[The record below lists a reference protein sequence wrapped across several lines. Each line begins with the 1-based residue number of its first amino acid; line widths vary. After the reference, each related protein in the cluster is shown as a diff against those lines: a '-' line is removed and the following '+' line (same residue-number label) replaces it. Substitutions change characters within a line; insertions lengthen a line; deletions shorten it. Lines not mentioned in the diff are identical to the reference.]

1 MANIRIGFGYDVHK
15 LQDGLPMTIGGVS
28 VPYDRGWVAHSDG
41 DVLIHAVCDAILG
54 AANMRDIGFHFPDT
68 SSEYEGIDSKR
79 LLAQVIDIIATKGYR
94 VSNVDCTIALQRPKL
109 MPLIPLMAQTIA
121 QVMGVDSDCVSV
133 KATTTEKLGFEGR
146 EEGASAYAVALI
158 EKD

>member
-15 LQDGLPMTIGGVS
+15 LQDDLPMTIGGVS

-109 MPLIPLMAQTIA
+109 MPLIPLMAQTMA

>member
-41 DVLIHAVCDAILG
+41 DVLIHAVSDAILG

-109 MPLIPLMAQTIA
+109 MPLIPLMAQTMA

>member
-1 MANIRIGFGYDVHK
+1 MSKIRVGFGYDVHK

-28 VPYDRGWVAHSDG
+28 VPYERGWVAHSDG

-54 AANMRDIGFHFPDT
+54 AANMRDIGFHFPDN
-68 SSEYEGIDSKR
+68 SEQYAGIDSKR
-79 LLAQVIDIIATKGYR
+79 LLAKVVDIIASKGYH
-94 VSNVDCTIALQRPKL
+94 VSNIDCTIALQRPKL
-109 MPLIPLMAQTIA
+109 MPLIPLMSQTMADVIGID
-121 QVMGVDSDCVSV
+121 QDDVSV
-133 KATTTEKLGFEGR
+133 KATTTEHLGFEGR

>member
-41 DVLIHAVCDAILG
+41 DILIHAVCDAILG

-109 MPLIPLMAQTIA
+109 MPLIPLMAQTMA

>member
-15 LQDGLPMTIGGVS
+15 LQDGLPMTIGGLS

-109 MPLIPLMAQTIA
+109 MPLIPLMAQTMA

>member
-54 AANMRDIGFHFPDT
+54 ATNMRDIGFHFPDT

-109 MPLIPLMAQTIA
+109 MPLIPLMAQTMA